1 MIVRTTTVHAEYT
14 IPLSNELKASNR
26 RGWLSSKARPM
37 LWTPVTSGVSIQL
50 YKLLL
55 DILLQQQQQQLL
67 ALLHVYVPDIS
78 TRDKP
83 HTAY

>member
-1 MIVRTTTVHAEYT
+1 MTIRTTTVHAEYT

-50 YKLLL
+50 YELLL
-55 DILLQQQQQQLL
+55 DILPQQQQL
-67 ALLHVYVPDIS
+67 ALLYIYVPGIS
-78 TRDKP
+78 TRDKL